1 MIKTIVTPQQNNI
14 NLAIP
19 NNYIGREIEV
29 LVYATDELE
38 EKKLRPKKTMA
49 DFCGVLLD
57 NAYQYLKLHTQQA
70 REEWNRVI

>member
-29 LVYATDELE
+29 LVYATDEVE
-38 EKKLRPKKTMA
+38 EKNLKSKKTMA
-49 DFCGVLLD
+49 DFCGVFLD
-57 NAYQYLKLHTQQA
+57 SDYQSLKLHTQEA

>member
-1 MIKTIVTPQQNNI
+1 MLKTIVTPQQNNI

-29 LVYATDELE
+29 LVYAKDELE
-38 EKKLRPKKTMA
+38 EQKLRPKKTMA

-57 NAYQYLKLHTQQA
+57 NDYQSLKLHTQQS
-70 REEWNRVI
+70 REEWNKVI